1 MRIPN
6 GFDGLCCRFLSI
18 DYSGLQ
24 ERALSGYTDEE
35 IFEWALSNGRKPSDE
50 EVEIWNAYL
59 SKRCWRDEYTNRLHF
74 RLQQAGMPIEA
85 ALTMFDFIDL
95 DEGRT
100 LRRQP

>member
-1 MRIPN
+1 MRTP
-6 GFDGLCCRFLSI
+6 
-18 DYSGLQ
+18 
-24 ERALSGYTDEE
+24 TDEE

-59 SKRCWRDEYTNRLHF
+59 FKRCWRDEYTNRLHF

>member
-1 MRIPN
+1 
-6 GFDGLCCRFLSI
+6 
-18 DYSGLQ
+18 LQ
-24 ERALSGYTDEE
+24 VFRT
-35 IFEWALSNGRKPSDE
+35 
-50 EVEIWNAYL
+50 YL
-59 SKRCWRDEYTNRLHF
+59 FKRCWRDEYTNRLHF